1 MPTTWTSMST
11 TRTKHAHG
19 EVREILSG
27 DGGKGAAW
35 RPYTLPEMFAI
46 SVKPARLSAVGRFHN
61 G

>member
-1 MPTTWTSMST
+1 M
-11 TRTKHAHG
+11 RT
-19 EVREILSG
+19 VRSG
-27 DGGKGAAW
+27 KYSVGDDGTGAAL